1 MNKGTLVMGGL
12 VAVAIGAFAL
22 SSKSAPAHAKGANL
36 SSDKWKSLTDRQL
49 MRAIIRGEAPS
60 SLAESD
66 AMIQRLEGDYSV
78 SKGTMPA
85 SKDDPAFLAYLD
97 QRIQT
102 NLDTLASKDA
112 DNLHLLAV
120 EAKVAQDELAGN
132 ALLVELLAEVE
143 RRSIERGG

>member
-12 VAVAIGAFAL
+12 AAVAIGAFAF
-22 SSKSAPAHAKGANL
+22 SSMGAKASTTPAASG
-36 SSDKWKSLTDRQL
+36 KWKSLTDRQL
-49 MRAIIRGEAPS
+49 MRAIVRGEAPS
-60 SLAESD
+60 NLDASD

-85 SKDDPAFLAYLD
+85 SKSDPAFLAYLD

-112 DNLHLLAV
+112 DSLHLLAV
-120 EAKVAQDELAGN
+120 EARLAQDELAGN
-132 ALLVELLAEVE
+132 TLLVELLAEVE
-143 RRSIERGG
+143 RRSVERGG